1 MNPDWHQQA
10 VIQHVKESWNDNKG
24 QSFSSIARDLNDW
37 NIKTSTERSWAAGGV
52 RRLVKQPSKMQDQLH
67 QFTPPKTFPVNI
79 RRAFR

>member
-10 VIQHVKESWNDNKG
+10 VIQHVKDSWNDNKG
-24 QSFSSIARDLNDW
+24 QSFASIARDLNDW
-37 NIKTSTERSWAAGGV
+37 NIKTSTDRSWTSGGV
-52 RRLVKQPSKMQDQLH
+52 TRLVKKPAKLHDQLH